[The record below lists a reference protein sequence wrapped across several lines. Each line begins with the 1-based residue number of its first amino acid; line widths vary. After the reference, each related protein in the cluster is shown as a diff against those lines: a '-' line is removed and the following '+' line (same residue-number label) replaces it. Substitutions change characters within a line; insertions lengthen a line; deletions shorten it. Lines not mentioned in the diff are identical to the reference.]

1 MRPESKFFRVRV
13 ELPGLPKA
21 ARRHQFSNLAAL
33 DMPDAVRQAVRKVF
47 TNAAHGFRPTE
58 MVIRVRRLQTSE
70 EMEGSRQYGAS
81 PRETLE
87 RMGMGESRSSQ

>member
-1 MRPESKFFRVRV
+1 VRPESKFFRVRV
-13 ELPGLPKA
+13 DLPGLPKA

-47 TNAAHGFRPTE
+47 TNAAHGFRPME

-70 EMEGSRQYGAS
+70 EMGGELRYGPS
-81 PRETLE
+81 PRERLE
-87 RMGMGESRSSQ
+87 SMATPEPLCEG